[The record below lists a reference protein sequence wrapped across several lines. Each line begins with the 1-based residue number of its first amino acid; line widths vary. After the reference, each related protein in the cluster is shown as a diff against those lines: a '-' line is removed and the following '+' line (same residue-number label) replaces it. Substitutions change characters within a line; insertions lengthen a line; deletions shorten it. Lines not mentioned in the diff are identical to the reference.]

1 MDRPEG
7 APKDLLT
14 EIARDG
20 ARQMLAT
27 ALEVEVESF
36 IASHRELRGDDGRR
50 RVVRNGHLPTRQ
62 VQTGIGAIEVAVPR
76 ARDRGGEGDTEAKFS
91 SRIVPPYLR
100 RSQSIDDFLPWL
112 YLKGVSSGDF
122 ADTLQALVGRE
133 APGLSSTT
141 IGRLKQ
147 RWEAEHAAWCTRD
160 LSQQRYVYLW
170 ADGVYVHAR
179 MEPKQC
185 LLVLM

>member
-76 ARDRGGEGDTEAKFS
+76 ARDRGGEGMTQFA
-91 SRIVPPYLR
+91 PYL
-100 RSQSIDDFLPWL
+100 
-112 YLKGVSSGDF
+112 
-122 ADTLQALVGRE
+122 
-133 APGLSSTT
+133 
-141 IGRLKQ
+141 
-147 RWEAEHAAWCTRD
+147 
-160 LSQQRYVYLW
+160 
-170 ADGVYVHAR
+170 
-179 MEPKQC
+179 
-185 LLVLM
+185 